1 MQLSIIILILSCI
14 FLSIIKIIAT
24 IQSFHSTC
32 IEGATLRIVVC
43 LSVMLLTPYIP
54 KLDKVLILVRSLR
67 VEDSDDG
74 DGYGDSDMVT

>member
-1 MQLSIIILILSCI
+1 
-14 FLSIIKIIAT
+14 
-24 IQSFHSTC
+24 
-32 IEGATLRIVVC
+32 
-43 LSVMLLTPYIP
+43 MLLTPYIP